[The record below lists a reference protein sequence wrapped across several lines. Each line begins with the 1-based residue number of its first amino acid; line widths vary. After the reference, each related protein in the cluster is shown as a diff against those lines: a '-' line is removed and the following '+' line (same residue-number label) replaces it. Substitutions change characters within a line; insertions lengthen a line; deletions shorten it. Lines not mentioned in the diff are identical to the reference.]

1 MKKLL
6 FLTGTR
12 ADFGKLKPLM
22 QHIEESSIHEL
33 HVLITG
39 MHMMPL
45 YGSTYLEVKRQGF
58 ANTYFSANQ
67 YVNEPMPAIVANS
80 ITIITRL
87 VDSIKPDMI
96 VVHGDRVESLAG
108 AIVGALHHIHVCHIE
123 GGELSG
129 TIDDSIRHAI
139 TKLAHIHMVANDEA
153 KQRLIQMGE
162 NANSIFV
169 IGSPDLDVMTSKGL
183 PSLDKVKKHYDINY
197 NNYAI
202 VLFHPVTSELQKIS
216 EHANNLFKALYYSN
230 KNYIVIYP
238 NNDTGSQDIIHQI
251 HQYQH
256 YDKFKS
262 FPSVNFESFLT
273 LLKHTDFIIGNSSAG
288 VREAPFYGITSIN
301 IGSRQD
307 DRYEGNSVINC
318 SYDIEDI
325 HNAIKKV
332 ADCPVIKTSWFG
344 DGNSTELFSQ
354 CISSPELWQIS
365 VQKAFVDL

>member
-230 KNYIVIYP
+230 KNYIVIRH
-238 NNDTGSQDIIHQI
+238 SQLERD
-251 HQYQH
+251 
-256 YDKFKS
+256 
-262 FPSVNFESFLT
+262 
-273 LLKHTDFIIGNSSAG
+273 
-288 VREAPFYGITSIN
+288 
-301 IGSRQD
+301 
-307 DRYEGNSVINC
+307 
-318 SYDIEDI
+318 
-325 HNAIKKV
+325 
-332 ADCPVIKTSWFG
+332 
-344 DGNSTELFSQ
+344 
-354 CISSPELWQIS
+354 
-365 VQKAFVDL
+365 